1 MLSKIKSALRALPM
15 GSSVAQILL
24 AAGVVTAVMI
34 VLIMNRK
41 DVLNGARSLATVNTA
56 WLILATVATLAI
68 WLVGTITQFGSMP
81 GRPSVRKVFAVQI
94 AASFANHISPAG
106 SGGIAINVRFLQK
119 VGLSRGAAVGSVG
132 LNSLVGL
139 VTHLIWLVA
148 VVIVSPAVLVS
159 VRDQVHFGDW
169 KASIASVP
177 LTTWLI
183 GIAVIA
189 AVVTLAVLVTRHNAW
204 ARKQAGRIRRMPR
217 KLAREMKTLGAVIR
231 HPKRA
236 AALWLGSFSVPLLHS
251 LILYAVLQ
259 GVGAPVDVG
268 MVVVIYVIVS
278 SLSTVVPGLGGVSA
292 LDVVLPWAFVTLAGV
307 DSLDAVAAVFGY
319 RMLTVWVPLVPGAW
333 MFAFLIRRRII

>member
-1 MLSKIKSALRALPM
+1 M

-24 AAGVVTAVMI
+24 ATGVVTAVVI
-34 VLIMNRK
+34 VLILNRT

-56 WLILATVATLAI
+56 WLIFAGLVTLAI

-81 GRPSVRKVFAVQI
+81 GRPSVRKVFAVQV

-106 SGGIAINVRFLQK
+106 AGGIAINVRFLQK

-139 VTHLIWLVA
+139 VTHLMWLVA
-148 VVIVSPAVLVS
+148 VVIISPAVLVS
-159 VRDQVHFGDW
+159 VRDQIDW
-169 KASIASVP
+169 SGWKSSISSVP
-177 LTTWLI
+177 LTSWLI
-183 GIAVIA
+183 AAGVIA
-189 AVVTLAVLVTRHNAW
+189 ALIALGVLLGRRSTWVRTQ
-204 ARKQAGRIRRMPR
+204 ARRVRRMPR
-217 KLAREMKTLGAVIR
+217 RLVREMKTLGAVIR

-251 LILYAVLQ
+251 LILFAVLQ

-292 LDVVLPWAFVTLAGV
+292 LDVLLPWAFFTLAGV
-307 DSLDAVAAVFGY
+307 DKLDAVAAVFGY